1 MSLHLSLGIDL
12 SSSRPPF
19 EQLRGQIATQVTSG
33 ELPAG
38 TRLPTVR
45 QLAAE
50 LGLAPNTVARA
61 YRELESDGVVATHG
75 RRGTVVRSAVLENS
89 ESSENAL
96 GDLKS
101 GASSF
106 VHNARRQG
114 LTLPEAQALVE
125 RAWTQSSR
133 PDRRA
138 GDDRG
143 PAPPGGATG
152 LDVRSVLSGPAE
164 WLAG

>member
-1 MSLHLSLGIDL
+1 MTLHLSLGIDV

-19 EQLRGQIATQVTSG
+19 EQLRSQIATQVTSG
-33 ELPAG
+33 ELSAG

-45 QLAAE
+45 QLATD
-50 LGLAPNTVARA
+50 LGVAPNTVARA
-61 YRELESDGVVATHG
+61 YRELEADGVVATHG
-75 RRGTVVRSAVLENS
+75 RNGTMVRSSVLEDG
-89 ESSENAL
+89 ESSAL
-96 GDLKS
+96 SPGDLGS

-138 GDDRG
+138 GS
-143 PAPPGGATG
+143 P
-152 LDVRSVLSGPAE
+152 
-164 WLAG
+164 